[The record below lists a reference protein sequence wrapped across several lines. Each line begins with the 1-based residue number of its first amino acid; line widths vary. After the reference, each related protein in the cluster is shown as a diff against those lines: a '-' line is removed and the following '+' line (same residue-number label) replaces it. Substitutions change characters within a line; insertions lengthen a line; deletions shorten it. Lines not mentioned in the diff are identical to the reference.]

1 MKITSI
7 RMEKIENPLTIL
19 ANFSIVLDNQ
29 FAIHNISLIKGK
41 DRNFIAFYSRRNNE
55 GKYLNVCHPI
65 VPEFRQYIENELL
78 SYYEN
83 NIEE

>member
-7 RMEKIENPLTIL
+7 RMEKVESPLSIL
-19 ANFSIVLDNQ
+19 ANFSIVLDDQ

-41 DRNFIAFYSRRNNE
+41 ERNFIAFYSRKNNE
-55 GKYLNVCHPI
+55 GKYLNICHPI
-65 VPEFRQYIENELL
+65 TKDFREYIENELI

-83 NIEE
+83 N